1 MSVLVDNPL
10 SYLRGLVSEIRTR
23 EYRQESWQTWHRRTG
38 SGQLLRQ
45 ASTAVC
51 MLNEMIYG
59 LSDEALNILRNMFEA
74 NQIGDEP
81 SLYQLDNSSGEC
93 EWTINEKSSA
103 RSQLINCIGNILHE
117 YLCPEIWN
125 LPLEHRP
132 SQEPDDEFEE
142 VNLHLFHDAV
152 MLHQVRG
159 SWNMQK
165 I

>member
-1 MSVLVDNPL
+1 MSLLVDNPL
-10 SYLRGLVSEIRTR
+10 SYLRKLVSEVRTR
-23 EYRQESWQTWHRRTG
+23 EYRHESWQTWFRRTG

-59 LSDEALNILRNMFEA
+59 LSDEALNVSRKMFEA
-74 NQIGDEP
+74 KQIEEESSEYQDGNP
-81 SLYQLDNSSGEC
+81 SMEHK
-93 EWTINEKSSA
+93 WTIKQKSRA

-117 YLCPEIWN
+117 YLSPEIWN

-142 VNLHLFHDAV
+142 VNLNFFRDTV
-152 MLHQVRG
+152 MLHQVL
-159 SWNMQK
+159 WFLEYA
-165 I
+165 